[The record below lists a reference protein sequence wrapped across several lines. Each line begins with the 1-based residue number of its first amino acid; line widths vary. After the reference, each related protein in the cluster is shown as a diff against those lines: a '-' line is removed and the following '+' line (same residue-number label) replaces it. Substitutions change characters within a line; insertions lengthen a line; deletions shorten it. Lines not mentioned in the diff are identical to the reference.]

1 MDSENS
7 SPTLKIALLFTLLV
21 ATFICTI
28 LPLGLRAYILRD
40 HTRRRKRRMR
50 NVISLLNCFTA
61 GVFLGTCLVDL
72 LPDVHEEVKKMQ
84 EELNIQRDLPLTE
97 IIMLFGFLILLT
109 IEQFVT
115 RWKATHDHVDLL
127 HDHHDSLDS
136 GRTAPFMNSYGS
148 LDSHSSI
155 PGSLMSSEQ
164 NRLVAE
170 EANTNP
176 LLEDE
181 IEPEERGEPTPDPSR
196 HSVIR
201 PLMLLTALSLH
212 SIFEGLAIGLQKNNK
227 GTVKIFAMLTLHKC
241 IVAFGIGLNN
251 VQSQFPLRLIFGLD
265 VLFSLMSPIGIAI
278 GLGLMN
284 ISDSPAVVVV
294 KAVLQGIACGTFL
307 YVVFMELLP
316 HEFMAKRNHPDRM
329 LKVLCSLIG
338 IAIVVTMILVT
349 LDEDV

>member
-1 MDSENS
+1 MDSR
-7 SPTLKIALLFTLLV
+7 PTLKISLLFTLLV

-61 GVFLGTCLVDL
+61 GVFLGTCLLDL
-72 LPDVHEEVKKMQ
+72 LPDVQEEVEKMKKK
-84 EELNIQRDLPLTE
+84 LDIKGKVPLAE
-97 IIMLFGFLILLT
+97 IVMLSGFLILLT

-164 NRLVAE
+164 NRLIAE
-170 EANTNP
+170 EANINP

-181 IEPEERGEPTPDPSR
+181 NEPEERGEPTPDPSQ
-196 HSVIR
+196 HSIIR
-201 PLMLLTALSLH
+201 PLMLLAALSLH
-212 SIFEGLAIGLQKNNK
+212 SIFEGLAIGLQNTANE
-227 GTVKIFAMLTLHKC
+227 TIKIFVMLTLHKC

-251 VQSQFPLRLIFGLD
+251 VQSQFPLRLIVGLD
-265 VLFSLMSPIGIAI
+265 VLFSLMSPVGIAL
-278 GLGLMN
+278 GLGMMTV
-284 ISDSPAVVVV
+284 SDSPAVIVL

-316 HEFMAKRNHPDRM
+316 HEFMAKRNRPDRM

-338 IAIVVTMILVT
+338 ITIVVIMVLFTPDT
-349 LDEDV
+349 DV